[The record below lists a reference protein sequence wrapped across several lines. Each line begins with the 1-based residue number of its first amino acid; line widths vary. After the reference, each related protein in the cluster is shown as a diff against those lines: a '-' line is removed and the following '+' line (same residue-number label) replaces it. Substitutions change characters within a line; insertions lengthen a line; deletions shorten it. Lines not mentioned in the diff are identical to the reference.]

1 MAMVPLIDL
10 QYCAPPPRVFAHIL
24 KFQNKMADSKSDD
37 GNLSIYFDDEEMSID
52 EENFLLPRENLIWI
66 FPGKGTELLKKVLK
80 MLSLGIQMD
89 EAKLAQGILDFVQN
103 QSEANK
109 KSIENFLKEISVTF
123 GNCYEKVEGIKCPK
137 QNAIQLEKLITDL
150 PNSSDLLKTSWD
162 CLINTG

>member
-1 MAMVPLIDL
+1 MAPLIDL
-10 QYCAPPPRVFAHIL
+10 RYCTPPPRVFAHIL

-37 GNLSIYFDDEEMSID
+37 GNLSIYFDDKEMSVD

-66 FPGKGTELLKKVLK
+66 FSWKSTELFKKVLK

-89 EAKLAQGILDFVQN
+89 EAKLALGILHFVQN

-109 KSIENFLKEISVTF
+109 KSIKIFLKEMSVTF

-137 QNAIQLEKLITDL
+137 QKAI
-150 PNSSDLLKTSWD
+150 
-162 CLINTG
+162 